1 MMATRAEVISGITRV
16 DRETIKSLIDSS
28 ITVIE
33 TYLRRQIYIVDFM
46 SKRNI
51 RLEKLINSIDV
62 DRQSSK
68 IEMQFNNFTSITSN
82 FLGDDEGIDKV
93 IDYINLLLY
102 PTVKKYYYYNR
113 EYREL
118 DKNINNI
125 DAYNSTFTTIRSLL
139 MDFRAELK

>member
-1 MMATRAEVISGITRV
+1 M
-16 DRETIKSLIDSS
+16 
-28 ITVIE
+28 
-33 TYLRRQIYIVDFM
+33 
-46 SKRNI
+46 
-51 RLEKLINSIDV
+51 INSIDV